1 MRRCTKEKGSLL
13 TAFFFGRFTECRRKS
28 DKVPKISRKIQTWFF
43 REKERRAQAARR
55 SGFPECPPF
64 QARPRRGGVCGS
76 KRTQSTFTRFRFPF
90 RSPNSPADCLPERAA
105 IGAIPAVCTK
115 EKRRSTPSFFMCFIL
130 NS

>member
-43 REKERRAQAARR
+43 REKERRTQAARR

-90 RSPNSPADCLPERAA
+90 RSPNSPADCLPKRRRLRRDFR
-105 IGAIPAVCTK
+105 GVYQT
-115 EKRRSTPSFFMCFIL
+115 KRRSTPSFFMCFIL